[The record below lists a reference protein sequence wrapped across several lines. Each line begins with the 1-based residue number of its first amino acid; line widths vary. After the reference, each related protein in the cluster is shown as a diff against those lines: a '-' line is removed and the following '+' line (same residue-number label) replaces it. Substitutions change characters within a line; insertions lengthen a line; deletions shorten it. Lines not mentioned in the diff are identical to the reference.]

1 MAGRS
6 GSSGSA
12 QGATGRDNAMDEP
25 ARPFSATKADNS
37 RRHWVVLDRDGTII
51 EERHYLSDP
60 EQVALIPDAAQG
72 LRQLQ
77 EMGFGLVVV
86 TNQSGIGRGYFD
98 NATLDLIH
106 HRVAQL
112 LESEGVHLDGFYH
125 CPHLPEDDCQCRKP
139 KTSLLKL
146 AANEMKFNPQ
156 NCVVVGDKA
165 SDIEMGKRIGATTFL
180 VLTGYGAEAAKNDIC
195 SPDHTVSGLAEA
207 AQTIKSLI
215 GAEEPQP

>member
-1 MAGRS
+1 
-6 GSSGSA
+6 
-12 QGATGRDNAMDEP
+12 MDEP
-25 ARPFSATKADNS
+25 AGAAPFIQVDYAG
-37 RRHWVVLDRDGTII
+37 RRWVVLDRDGTII

-60 EQVALIPDAAQG
+60 EQVALIPNAAQG
-72 LRQLQ
+72 LRQIQ

-98 NATLDLIH
+98 SATLDLIH
-106 HRVAQL
+106 HRVVQL

-139 KTSLLKL
+139 KTGLLNL
-146 AANEMKFNPQ
+146 AAKEMNFNPQ

-180 VLTGYGAEAAKNDIC
+180 VRTGYGAEVAKNSMC
-195 SPDHTVSGLAEA
+195 RPDYTVSGLAEA
-207 AQTIKSLI
+207 AQTIQSLI